1 MNVAQQVESITRIF
15 LGSPSRLLGCSW
27 RKERTF
33 FESLNRPLGSSQVK
47 AQVHFPYKYDVA
59 GTFSTPTITGQGLSS
74 TLKSRGDDFYA
85 HDYHGAN
92 TFFSLQKSWGTEF
105 FCIKKSRGT
114 EFFGLKKSRGA
125 EFFCFKKSRGG
136 YFF

>member
-1 MNVAQQVESITRIF
+1 MAQ
-15 LGSPSRLLGCSW
+15 G
-27 RKERTF
+27 KNF

-92 TFFSLQKSWGTEF
+92 TFFSLHKSRGAEF

-114 EFFGLKKSRGA
+114 ELFGLKNHKAQSFFALKNHGA
-125 EFFCFKKSRGG
+125 DTFSDP
-136 YFF
+136 